1 MRAFL
6 STLALMFTVAAQ
18 PAVALC
24 TDSISLDDP
33 SLTPLRAKA
42 ATVPFHQGLLWQVE
56 KGGVTSVLFGTMHYY
71 DPRHD
76 DSFAR
81 IQPLIDR
88 AERIYLEFPASSDA
102 DLMALMSESPD
113 LYLLTEGP
121 SLIDRLGPEAWEQ
134 LKEDLDGTQVAPF
147 MAAKMQPWFLGL
159 SMMAPPCAIE
169 DVVMGLK
176 GIDWIIEDYAA
187 MIDLPIV
194 GLDTPELLLSVLA
207 DEPID
212 QQVDDMRW
220 ALMLDLPMTPP
231 DAATS
236 SFYFS
241 QETQMALEHGL
252 HIFDDLLRDLGPADK
267 ARFDLM
273 LSEMLTGLIDTR
285 NRAWLDRLEDD
296 LTQTP
301 SFVAVG
307 ALHLPGEQGLLHQ
320 LEQAGFTVS
329 ALSMSQP

>member
-6 STLALMFTVAAQ
+6 STIALMFTAAAP

-33 SLTPLRAKA
+33 SLTPLRAKV
-42 ATVPFHQGLLWQVE
+42 ATVPYHQGLLWQVE
-56 KGGVTSVLFGTMHYY
+56 KGGVTSVLFGTMHLY

-81 IQPLIDR
+81 IQPLIDQ
-88 AERIYLEFPASSDA
+88 AERIYLEFPKSSEA

-121 SLIDRLGPEAWEQ
+121 SLIDRLGPEAWDK
-134 LKEDLDGTQVAPF
+134 LKADLDGTQIAPF

-159 SMMAPPCAIE
+159 SMMMPNCAVE
-169 DVVMGLK
+169 DFMMGLQ
-176 GIDWIIEDYAA
+176 GIDWIIETHAE

-194 GLDTPELLLSVLA
+194 GLDTPDLLLSVLA
-207 DEPID
+207 DEPVEK
-212 QQVDDMRW
+212 QVDDMRW
-220 ALMLDLPMTPP
+220 SLMLDLPMTPP
-231 DAATS
+231 DDATS
-236 SFYFS
+236 SLYFAE
-241 QETQMALEHGL
+241 ETQVALERGL
-252 HIFDDLLRDLGPADK
+252 QIFEDLLGDLDPADK
-267 ARFDLM
+267 ARFDL
-273 LSEMLTGLIDTR
+273 LVSEMLTGLIDTR
-285 NRAWLDRLEDD
+285 NRAWLDRLEVE